1 MPANRVQSAHPWH
14 VVLILDDSGS
24 MVGPPSDDL
33 NKAIRAM
40 IDEFQILSMGVKP
53 YFKISVISFGSDFK
67 VLSEAKS
74 EQQVDVTEVSN
85 FNGDSGSTNAAGAL
99 DEACN
104 LLGRN
109 PGKDTDFTP
118 FVFFLSDGNP
128 DDENS
133 ALASGD
139 RLNNLSIPAGSPRV
153 VTIGLGSDVNDKF
166 MQKLAS
172 NSELY
177 KHLKDSK
184 EIVKLFPAIG
194 TIAGSATGAAAVEQA
209 IVNI

>member
-1 MPANRVQSAHPWH
+1 
-14 VVLILDDSGS
+14 VLILDDSGS
-24 MVGPPSDDL
+24 MTGTPADDL
-33 NKAIRAM
+33 NNAIKSM

-53 YFKISVISFGSDFK
+53 YFKISIISFGSDFSI
-67 VLSEAKS
+67 LCEAKS
-74 EQQVDVTEVSN
+74 EQQVDVMKATS
-85 FNGDSGSTNAAGAL
+85 FSGGSGSTNAAAAL
-99 DEACN
+99 DEAYN
-104 LLGRN
+104 LLKRN
-109 PGKDTDFTP
+109 PGKDTDFIP

-128 DDENS
+128 DDES
-133 ALASGD
+133 AALASGD
-139 RLNNLSIPAGSPRV
+139 RLKILSIPAGAPRV
-153 VTIGLGSDVNDKF
+153 VTIGLGDDVNDKF

-194 TIAGSATGAAAVEQA
+194 TIAGSAAGAAAVEQA

>member
-24 MVGPPSDDL
+24 MSGAPADDL
-33 NKAIRAM
+33 NKAIKAM

-53 YFKISVISFGSDFK
+53 YFKVSIISFGSDFK
-67 VLSEAKS
+67 VLSEAQS
-74 EQQVDVTEVSN
+74 EQQVDVTKVSN
-85 FNGDSGSTNAAGAL
+85 FNGESGSTNAAAAL

-104 LLGRN
+104 LLARN

-118 FVFFLSDGNP
+118 FVFFMSDGNP
-128 DDENS
+128 DDES
-133 ALASGD
+133 AAIAAGNKLKS
-139 RLNNLSIPAGSPRV
+139 LSIPAGTPRV
-153 VTIGLGSDVNDKF
+153 VTIGLGSDVNDSF

-177 KHLKDSK
+177 KHVKDSK
-184 EIVKLFPAIG
+184 EIIKLFPAIG

-209 IVNI
+209 FVNI